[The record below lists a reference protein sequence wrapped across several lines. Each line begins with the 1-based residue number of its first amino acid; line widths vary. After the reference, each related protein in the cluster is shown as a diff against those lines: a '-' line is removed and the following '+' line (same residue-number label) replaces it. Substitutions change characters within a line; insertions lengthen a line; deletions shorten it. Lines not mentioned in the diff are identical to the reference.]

1 MAMYSGRATDVARV
15 ATFRKTLA
23 ASAIDIG
30 VFCMC
35 IVAFLVGATEL
46 VILMTC
52 PRSRDEIG
60 FGPWT
65 KKKGSG
71 FLSNQ
76 ESPAL
81 FQTSLVCSYCSLLVF
96 FFFVLVFFAAKTW

>member
-1 MAMYSGRATDVARV
+1 MAMYSGRATNATKVAM
-15 ATFRKTLA
+15 FRKTLA
-23 ASAIDIG
+23 VSAIDIG

-35 IVAFLVGATEL
+35 TVAFLVGATEL
-46 VILMTC
+46 VILTTC

-60 FGPWT
+60 SGPWT

-96 FFFVLVFFAAKTW
+96 VFFVLVFFTAKTW

>member
-1 MAMYSGRATDVARV
+1 MAMYSGRTTDAAKV

-30 VFCMC
+30 VFYMC
-35 IVAFLVGATEL
+35 TVAFLVGATEL
-46 VILMTC
+46 VMLSTC
-52 PRSRDEIG
+52 PMSKDEIG

-96 FFFVLVFFAAKTW
+96 VFFVLVFFAAKTW

>member
-1 MAMYSGRATDVARV
+1 MAMYSGRVTDVAKM
-15 ATFRKTLA
+15 ATFRKTLV

-35 IVAFLVGATEL
+35 IVAFLVGAIEL
-46 VILMTC
+46 VILTTC
-52 PRSRDEIG
+52 PRSKDEIS

-65 KKKGSG
+65 KKKGSS
-71 FLSNQ
+71 FLSNY

-96 FFFVLVFFAAKTW
+96 VFFVLVLFTAKTW

>member
-1 MAMYSGRATDVARV
+1 MAMYSGRATDAAKV
-15 ATFRKTLA
+15 ATFRKTLT

-46 VILMTC
+46 VILTTC
-52 PRSRDEIG
+52 PRSKDEIG
-60 FGPWT
+60 SGPWT

-96 FFFVLVFFAAKTW
+96 VFFVLVFFAAKTW

>member
-1 MAMYSGRATDVARV
+1 MAMYSGRAIDVAKV

-23 ASAIDIG
+23 AYAIDIG
-30 VFCMC
+30 VSCMC
-35 IVAFLVGATEL
+35 TVAFLVGATEL
-46 VILMTC
+46 VIFTTC
-52 PRSRDEIG
+52 LRSRDEIG
-60 FGPWT
+60 SSPWT

-81 FQTSLVCSYCSLLVF
+81 FQTSLICSYCSLLVF
-96 FFFVLVFFAAKTW
+96 VFFVLVFFVAKTW

>member
-1 MAMYSGRATDVARV
+1 MAMYSGRATDAAKV

-23 ASAIDIG
+23 ASAIDIS

-35 IVAFLVGATEL
+35 TVAFLVGATEL
-46 VILMTC
+46 VILTTC
-52 PRSRDEIG
+52 PRSKDEISS
-60 FGPWT
+60 GPWT

-76 ESPAL
+76 ESPTL

-96 FFFVLVFFAAKTW
+96 VFFVLVFFATKTW

>member
-1 MAMYSGRATDVARV
+1 MYSGRTIDAAKM
-15 ATFRKTLA
+15 ATFIKTLA
-23 ASAIDIG
+23 AFAIDIG

-35 IVAFLVGATEL
+35 TVAFLVGATEL
-46 VILMTC
+46 VILTTC
-52 PRSRDEIG
+52 PRSKDEIG
-60 FGPWT
+60 SGPWT

-76 ESPAL
+76 ESLAL

-96 FFFVLVFFAAKTW
+96 VFFVLVFFAAKTW

>member
-1 MAMYSGRATDVARV
+1 MYSGKATDVAKV

-23 ASAIDIG
+23 TSAIDIG
-30 VFCMC
+30 VFYMC
-35 IVAFLVGATEL
+35 TMAFLVGATEL
-46 VILMTC
+46 VILTTC
-52 PRSRDEIG
+52 LRSRDEIG
-60 FGPWT
+60 SGPET
-65 KKKGSG
+65 KKKGSS

-96 FFFVLVFFAAKTW
+96 VFFVLVFFEAKTR

>member
-1 MAMYSGRATDVARV
+1 M
-15 ATFRKTLA
+15 
-23 ASAIDIG
+23 
-30 VFCMC
+30 
-35 IVAFLVGATEL
+35 AFLVGAIEL
-46 VILMTC
+46 VILTTC

-60 FGPWT
+60 SGPWT

-81 FQTSLVCSYCSLLVF
+81 FQTSLVCSYYSLLVF
-96 FFFVLVFFAAKTW
+96 VFFVQLFFAAKTW

>member
-1 MAMYSGRATDVARV
+1 MAMYSERTTDAARV

-23 ASAIDIG
+23 TSAIDID

-35 IVAFLVGATEL
+35 TVAF
-46 VILMTC
+46 
-52 PRSRDEIG
+52 
-60 FGPWT
+60 F
-65 KKKGSG
+65 SG

-96 FFFVLVFFAAKTW
+96 FFLCSSFLCSQNEVIWT

>member
-1 MAMYSGRATDVARV
+1 MAMYSGRATDA
-15 ATFRKTLA
+15 AKAAMFRKTLA
-23 ASAIDIG
+23 ASTIDIG

-35 IVAFLVGATEL
+35 TVAFLVGATEL
-46 VILMTC
+46 VILTTC

-60 FGPWT
+60 SSPWT
-65 KKKGSG
+65 KKKGLG

-96 FFFVLVFFAAKTW
+96 VLFVLVFFVAKTW

>member
-1 MAMYSGRATDVARV
+1 MAMYSGKAIDAAKV

-35 IVAFLVGATEL
+35 IVALLVGATEL
-46 VILMTC
+46 VILTTC

-60 FGPWT
+60 SGPWT
-65 KKKGSG
+65 KKRVHVFCQIKRH
-71 FLSNQ
+71 
-76 ESPAL
+76 
-81 FQTSLVCSYCSLLVF
+81 LLCF
-96 FFFVLVFFAAKTW
+96 KHL

>member
-1 MAMYSGRATDVARV
+1 MAMYSGRATDAARV
-15 ATFRKTLA
+15 AMFRKTLA

-35 IVAFLVGATEL
+35 TVAF
-46 VILMTC
+46 C
-52 PRSRDEIG
+52 
-60 FGPWT
+60 
-65 KKKGSG
+65 SG

-96 FFFVLVFFAAKTW
+96 FFFVLVFFATKTW

>member
-1 MAMYSGRATDVARV
+1 MAMYSGRTTDVAKV
-15 ATFRKTLA
+15 ATFRKILA
-23 ASAIDIG
+23 AYVIDIG

-60 FGPWT
+60 SGLWT
-65 KKKGSG
+65 KKGFR

-81 FQTSLVCSYCSLLVF
+81 FQTSLVSSYCSLLVF
-96 FFFVLVFFAAKTW
+96 VFFVLVFFAAKTW

>member
-1 MAMYSGRATDVARV
+1 MAMYSGRATDAARV
-15 ATFRKTLA
+15 ATFRKTLVA

-35 IVAFLVGATEL
+35 TVAFLVGATKL
-46 VILMTC
+46 VILTTC

-60 FGPWT
+60 SGPWT

-71 FLSNQ
+71 FLSN
-76 ESPAL
+76 
-81 FQTSLVCSYCSLLVF
+81 
-96 FFFVLVFFAAKTW
+96 

>member
-1 MAMYSGRATDVARV
+1 MLPKWLRLERPW
-15 ATFRKTLA
+15 LL
-23 ASAIDIG
+23 SAVDIG

-35 IVAFLVGATEL
+35 TVEFLVGATEL
-46 VILMTC
+46 VILTTC

-60 FGPWT
+60 SGPWT
-65 KKKGSG
+65 KKKGSR

-81 FQTSLVCSYCSLLVF
+81 FQTSLVCSYCLLLVF
-96 FFFVLVFFAAKTW
+96 VFFVLVFFVAKMW

>member
-1 MAMYSGRATDVARV
+1 MAMYSGRATDVAKV
-15 ATFRKTLA
+15 ATFRETLA

-30 VFCMC
+30 VFYMC

-46 VILMTC
+46 MILTTC
-52 PRSRDEIG
+52 PRSRDDIG
-60 FGPWT
+60 SGLWT

-76 ESPAL
+76 ESPVL

-96 FFFVLVFFAAKTW
+96 VFFVLVFFAAKTW

>member
-1 MAMYSGRATDVARV
+1 MAMYSGRATDAAKV

-23 ASAIDIG
+23 AFAIDIG

-35 IVAFLVGATEL
+35 IVAFLVGATKL
-46 VILMTC
+46 VILTTC

-60 FGPWT
+60 SGPWT

-81 FQTSLVCSYCSLLVF
+81 FQTSLVCSYCSLFVF
-96 FFFVLVFFAAKTW
+96 VFFVLVFFATKTW